1 MGGSAVHR
9 PCGGR
14 PGVATLATMPSVPS
28 RPESLEW
35 RVFRGS
41 DAVRDGLLSE
51 HQLRNSA
58 WVHLRHDIYADA
70 RLKHDHTLL
79 CRAFALQLPAPVIF
93 AGPSA
98 AHLHGVPHAATFADD
113 VHVIVPPNIR
123 VAYRRGLHSHA
134 ADLAPDERT
143 LAAGLRATTA
153 ARTAWDCAVWLELSA
168 AVAIVDS
175 LLALRATTRDELIAF
190 ATLYLHKPWASR
202 ARRVFDLSDGQS
214 GSPAESHLRIGLIT
228 AGLPRPIVRYPVELP
243 TGRVVRPR
251 LSWPRYKLALEHE
264 PREAR
269 DLEMVHRKRR
279 GRLITAGW
287 TVLTV
292 TSPQAHRDFSG
303 VAREIRR
310 VLSALGWR

>member
-1 MGGSAVHR
+1 
-9 PCGGR
+9 
-14 PGVATLATMPSVPS
+14 MPAVPS

-70 RLKHDHTLL
+70 RLKLDHTLL
-79 CRAFALQLPAPVIF
+79 CRAYALRLPAPVVF

-98 AHLHGVPHAATFADD
+98 AHLHGVPHAATYTDD
-113 VHVIVPPNIR
+113 VHVIVPPNMR
-123 VAYRRGLHSHA
+123 VAHRRGLHSHA
-134 ADLAPDERT
+134 LALTPEEKT
-143 LAAGLRATTA
+143 LASGLHATSGP
-153 ARTAWDCAVWLELSA
+153 RTAWDCAVWLELGA

-175 LLALRATTRDELIAF
+175 LLALRAATRDELTDL
-190 ATLYLHKPWASR
+190 ATRHLNKPWTSR
-202 ARRVFDLSDGQS
+202 VRRVFDLSDGLS

-228 AGLPRPIVRYPVELP
+228 AGLPRPLVRYPVELAS
-243 TGRVVRPR
+243 GRVVRPR
-251 LSWPRYKLALEHE
+251 LSWPRYKLAVEHE

-269 DLEMVHRKRR
+269 DLDMVHRKQR
-279 GRLITAGW
+279 GRLISAGW

-292 TSPQAHRDFSG
+292 TSPRAHRDFTG
-303 VAREIRR
+303 VAREVRR
-310 VLSALGWR
+310 VLTSLGWH